1 MIVLK
6 NASKMKINAMI
17 LVMIIL
23 TLYAFIS
30 SAVYYYPAYS
40 IEGIDRDFYMDKVY
54 YVLFVIIRGVIFTIL
69 FNGFYLAINFIV
81 KSLYKIFIKITSQKN
96 HQTT

>member
-1 MIVLK
+1 MNVI
-6 NASKMKINAMI
+6 I

-40 IEGIDRDFYMDKVY
+40 IEGLDRDFYMDKEY
-54 YVLFVIIRGVIFTIL
+54 YVLFVIVRGIIFTIL
-69 FNGFYLAINFIV
+69 FNGFYLTINFIV
-81 KSLYKIFIKITSQKN
+81 KSLYKISHKKIIKKLL
-96 HQTT
+96 